1 MSLLALHGVHKH
13 YGGPPVVQDV
23 TLAVEPGETVAIIGP
38 NGAGKTTLFSVMAGE
53 RLADLGRVELFGK
66 DVTRAGARRL
76 AHAGVARTFQI
87 ARFFPSRT
95 VEENVTIA
103 LQSTHRRYRRFWAGA
118 PRPDDRVGRAI
129 DATGLTDLRWVL
141 ASALSQGN
149 RKNLEIAM
157 ALVQQPKL
165 LLLDEPTAGMGME
178 DLPRTISILK
188 DLRQAR
194 PDLAIVITAHD
205 MDVVFALADR
215 VVLLANGRIAI
226 DGKPEEVRDA
236 PQTREIY
243 LGNSYRGGSA

>member
-1 MSLLALHGVHKH
+1 MSLLALHNVHKH

-23 TLAVEPGETVAIIGP
+23 TLTVDPGETVAIIGP

-53 RLADLGRVELFGK
+53 RLANQGRVELFGK

-87 ARFFPSRT
+87 ARFFPSKT

-103 LQSTHRRYRRFWAGA
+103 AQTTRRRYRRFWAGV
-118 PRPDDRVGRAI
+118 PRPDDDVGRAI
-129 DATGLTDLRWVL
+129 DATGLTGLRPVL
-141 ASALSQGN
+141 ASTLSQGN

-157 ALVQQPKL
+157 ALVQRPRL
-165 LLLDEPTAGMGME
+165 LLLDEPTAGMGVE
-178 DLPRTISILK
+178 DLPRTVAVLK
-188 DLRQAR
+188 DLRQSR

-215 VVLLANGRIAI
+215 VVLMANGRIAL
-226 DGKPEEVRDA
+226 DGRPEEVRDA

-243 LGNSYRGGSA
+243 LGNSYGGGAA